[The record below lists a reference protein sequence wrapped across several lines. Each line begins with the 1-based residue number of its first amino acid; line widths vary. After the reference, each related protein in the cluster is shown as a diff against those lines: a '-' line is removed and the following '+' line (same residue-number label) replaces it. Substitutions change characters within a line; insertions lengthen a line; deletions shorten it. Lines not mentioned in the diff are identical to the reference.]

1 MSRTI
6 EEVEIDPFGDVY
18 GEAGNIWM
26 REGDKPVNPNA
37 FTSDHWG

>member
-1 MSRTI
+1 MNREV

-18 GEAGNIWM
+18 GDAGSIWV
-26 REGDKPVNPNA
+26 RDGDKPRNPNA